1 MLTAVLDPSSHGQRA
16 NTTSSR
22 SALHWGAFWE
32 GERCSYHQLGQQQE
46 GANPPA
52 GGSALSSA
60 EHPQLLLLPRELQRQ
75 ELDEPELLMGSQ
87 AEERGDGTWTT
98 GTWHCS
104 SLRDQH
110 NLQGDQ
116 ETPHLSCCCCWD
128 SSLTPHVELGLGLG
142 FFFPSAAFYLI
153 SPLSSIPRS
162 SGLQT
167 TASST
172 LPTTSAITLRCCQMP
187 LGLQPRG
194 KSGLSKANCFIC

>member
-1 MLTAVLDPSSHGQRA
+1 MPDPSSHGQRA

-110 NLQGDQ
+110 NLQRDQ
-116 ETPHLSCCCCWD
+116 EIPHLSCCCCWE
-128 SSLTPHVELGLGLG
+128 SSLAPQVELGLGLG
-142 FFFPSAAFYLI
+142 FFFPLQLSTSSLPFPPSPGVQAFKQQPQAP
-153 SPLSSIPRS
+153 SPPRVPS
-162 SGLQT
+162 L
-167 TASST
+167 
-172 LPTTSAITLRCCQMP
+172 
-187 LGLQPRG
+187 
-194 KSGLSKANCFIC
+194 